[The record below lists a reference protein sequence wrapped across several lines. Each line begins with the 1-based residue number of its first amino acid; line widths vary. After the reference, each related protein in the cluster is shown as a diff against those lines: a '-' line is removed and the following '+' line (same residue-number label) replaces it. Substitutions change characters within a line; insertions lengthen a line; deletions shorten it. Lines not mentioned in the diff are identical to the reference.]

1 METKVRVAALSEL
14 PDDGGKAFE
23 IAGRT
28 IAFFKVGESVY
39 AMDNACPHRGAALAE
54 GICRNGKVFCN
65 WHLFDFDLVTGHCEV
80 QPDMPVRTY
89 PASVEGGDIFVGI
102 QEK

>member
-1 METKVRVAALSEL
+1 MENKYRVAALGDL
-14 PDDGGKAFE
+14 PDDGGKAVE

-28 IAFFKVGESVY
+28 IAFFKVGEKVY

-80 QPDMPVRTY
+80 LPEMPVTIY
-89 PASVEGGDIFVGI
+89 PASVEEGDVFVRI
-102 QEK
+102 PEK